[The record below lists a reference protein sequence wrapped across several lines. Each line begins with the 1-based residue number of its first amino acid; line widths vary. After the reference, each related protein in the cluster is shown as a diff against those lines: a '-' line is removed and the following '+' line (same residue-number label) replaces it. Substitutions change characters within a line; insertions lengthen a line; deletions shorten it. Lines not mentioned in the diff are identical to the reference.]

1 VWRGEFCPV
10 DLPNCWRLI
19 VLIFPKSDGCQIDLP
34 EQLQQFGKSTWHS
47 SNFGK
52 IRKNGLQQFG
62 KPTWQ
67 K

>member
-1 VWRGEFCPV
+1 
-10 DLPNCWRLI
+10 L
-19 VLIFPKSDGCQIDLP
+19 PKSDGCQIDLP